1 MVVAADA
8 EKPGA
13 RAFGQALARA
23 GKEQAS
29 TAEFVCTVC
38 AIPPSLHHQRSTRQI
53 LLHAARPGHAMST
66 TDTAS
71 RTVSQLGLVARRGQL
86 LPLKTKDEVR
96 AALETYSAYV
106 VEVPAKH
113 ANAVKE

>member
-1 MVVAADA
+1 
-8 EKPGA
+8 
-13 RAFGQALARA
+13 
-23 GKEQAS
+23 
-29 TAEFVCTVC
+29 
-38 AIPPSLHHQRSTRQI
+38 
-53 LLHAARPGHAMST
+53 MST

-71 RTVSQLGLVARRGQL
+71 SIVSQLGIVARRGQL

-106 VEVPAKH
+106 VEVSAKH